1 MPPHLVRLGRLVTVL
16 TVVMI
21 LGLIILVAA
30 VVIRLQ
36 GGSVPV
42 PDEIALPDGAEPRAV
57 TFGGDWYAVVTTD
70 DRILVF
76 DAGSGALRQ
85 EILVAPAAE

>member
-1 MPPHLVRLGRLVTVL
+1 ML

-21 LGLIILVAA
+21 LGLIVLVAA

-36 GGSVPV
+36 AAPPPI
-42 PDEIALPDGAEPRAV
+42 PDEISLPDGAEIRAV

-70 DRILVF
+70 DRILVYQ
-76 DAGSGALRQ
+76 AGSGELRQ
-85 EILVAPAAE
+85 EIDVILPLE

>member
-1 MPPHLVRLGRLVTVL
+1 
-16 TVVMI
+16 MI
-21 LGLIILVAA
+21 LGLIVLVSA

-36 GGSVPV
+36 APAVPI
-42 PDEIALPDGAEPRAV
+42 PDEISLPAGTEARAV

-85 EILVAPAAE
+85 DIAITAPAD